1 MRLPYPSSAPSWSP
15 CCIRIFRVVCADIY
29 GLILFFF
36 VFTTQDGSLLITA
49 STDSKYEEGHLSWK
63 TIGETTYYFIEK

>member
-1 MRLPYPSSAPSWSP
+1 
-15 CCIRIFRVVCADIY
+15 
-29 GLILFFF
+29 